1 MSRIKEFIGTGFMF
15 RIVSLVESES
25 MSFSVFTIKRK
36 LKEILSDAT
45 KFTIINKN
53 PIKKIETHCEKLIN
67 EMKLQKKAKTREN
80 CNLPHMYGHPKIHK
94 PETPLR
100 PIVSCIGSTQRPIA
114 KHLEICYRV
123 TPHKI

>member
-53 PIKKIETHCEKLIN
+53 PIKKN
-67 EMKLQKKAKTREN
+67 
-80 CNLPHMYGHPKIHK
+80 
-94 PETPLR
+94 
-100 PIVSCIGSTQRPIA
+100 
-114 KHLEICYRV
+114 
-123 TPHKI
+123 